1 MNSRFAVRMLMVGA
15 GVATLS
21 LGTGCPVTRTLASP
35 LARQEPDNT
44 ANNKQQNTTAD
55 QQKETA
61 ADRELAQKIRQ
72 AIVDDSSLSTSAHN
86 VKIIVGDGVVV
97 LKGPVQSEDEKKSVG
112 AKAEQIA
119 GTGKVKNELTVKP

>member
-1 MNSRFAVRMLMVGA
+1 MNSRFALRLLMLGA
-15 GVATLS
+15 GVAG
-21 LGTGCPVTRTLASP
+21 LGLGADYPGTSAIASP
-35 LARQEPDNT
+35 LAEQEPDNT

-72 AIVDDSSLSTSAHN
+72 AIVDDNSLSTSAHN
-86 VKIIVGDGVVV
+86 VKIVVRDGVVV
-97 LKGPVQSEDEKKSVG
+97 LRGPVQSEDETKSIA

-119 GTGKVKNELTVKP
+119 GTGKVKNHLTVKS